1 MTREHISALTL
12 MTSYHA
18 QLSKGRKNVI
28 AIQKTGSFQNQQSMF
43 QLLIKYSSGYD
54 NEKTNKQTNYTA
66 TSNNNQKSLIDN
78 IAFAKVS
85 CLCNISLFFFNSLVS
100 LCHSANIFRLT
111 IYKI

>member
-18 QLSKGRKNVI
+18 QLSEGRKNVT
-28 AIQKTGSFQNQQSMF
+28 AIQKTGSFQNGHSMF
-43 QLLIKYSSGYD
+43 QLPIKYSSGYD

-66 TSNNNQKSLIDN
+66 TSNNNQKSFIDN

-85 CLCNISLFFFNSLVS
+85 CLCNTSLFFFNSLVR

>member
-1 MTREHISALTL
+1 

-28 AIQKTGSFQNQQSMF
+28 AIQKNKNSFQNGHSMF
-43 QLLIKYSSGYD
+43 QLPIKYSSGYD

-66 TSNNNQKSLIDN
+66 TSNNNQKSLVDN

-85 CLCNISLFFFNSLVS
+85 CLCNTSLFFFNILVS
-100 LCHSANIFRLT
+100 LCHSANIFRST

>member
-1 MTREHISALTL
+1 

-18 QLSKGRKNVI
+18 QLSKGRKNVT
-28 AIQKTGSFQNQQSMF
+28 AIQKTGSFQNEQSMF

-66 TSNNNQKSLIDN
+66 TSNNNQKSLVDN

-85 CLCNISLFFFNSLVS
+85 CFCNTSFFF
-100 LCHSANIFRLT
+100 FF
-111 IYKI
+111 

>member
-28 AIQKTGSFQNQQSMF
+28 AIQKNKNSFQNGHSMF
-43 QLLIKYSSGYD
+43 QLPIKYSSGYD
-54 NEKTNKQTNYTA
+54 NEKTNKQTNYNYTA
-66 TSNNNQKSLIDN
+66 TSNNNQKSLVDN

-85 CLCNISLFFFNSLVS
+85 CLCNTSFFFLTAWSVYATRPINSV
-100 LCHSANIFRLT
+100 
-111 IYKI
+111 